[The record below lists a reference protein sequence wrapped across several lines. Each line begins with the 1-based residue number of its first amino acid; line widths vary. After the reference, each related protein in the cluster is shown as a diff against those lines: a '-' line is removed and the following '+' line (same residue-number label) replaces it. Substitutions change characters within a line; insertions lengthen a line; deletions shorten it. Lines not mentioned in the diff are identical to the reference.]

1 MELMGKCIF
10 EERQQPAILKHTT
23 HHSQLSDEE
32 LLCRFRTHGDNIWL
46 GHLLQRHT
54 LLLLGIAMKY
64 LGDKEAA
71 ADAVQQIFLKTLSQL
86 PKEPI
91 NNFKGWLYIIM
102 RNHCLQQL
110 RDRVRVID
118 GSVLENFASED
129 GASLEETKLKEI
141 SIEEMEAALQ
151 SLATEQRICITA
163 FYLHRKSYT
172 EIMELY
178 DFSFAQV
185 KSYIQNGKRNLKIIL
200 SKTYQNLQP

>member
-1 MELMGKCIF
+1 M
-10 EERQQPAILKHTT
+10 KHTT

-32 LLCRFRTHGDNIWL
+32 LLRRFRADGDNIWL

-64 LGDKEAA
+64 LGDKDAA

-118 GSVLENFASED
+118 GSVLENTASED
-129 GASLEETKLKEI
+129 VANLEETKLREI
-141 SIEEMEAALQ
+141 SIEEMEAALH

-163 FYLHRKSYT
+163 FYLQRKSYT
-172 EIMELY
+172 EIMEQY
-178 DFSFAQV
+178 GYSFAQV
-185 KSYIQNGKRNLKIIL
+185 KSYIQNGKRNLRIIL
-200 SKTYQNLQP
+200 CSLPKNASR